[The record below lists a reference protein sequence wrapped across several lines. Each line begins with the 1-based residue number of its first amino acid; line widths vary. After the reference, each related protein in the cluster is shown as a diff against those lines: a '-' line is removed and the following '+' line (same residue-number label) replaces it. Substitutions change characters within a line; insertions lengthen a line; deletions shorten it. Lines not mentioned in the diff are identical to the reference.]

1 MFQKIVQTAREKQ
14 DEQLIK
20 KLIDHLKISNVT
32 EGAIGN
38 AYSCLLDILVA
49 NEKTD
54 DIINTFETAL
64 KNVKIDF
71 INRTAV
77 IRVKGIYDQLGK
89 PFDYVIPPK
98 VNQKAQTSSSSD
110 DDAVR
115 K

>member
-1 MFQKIVQTAREKQ
+1 MQTAREQQ
-14 DEQLIK
+14 DEELIK
-20 KLIDHLKISNVT
+20 KLIDHLNISNVT

-38 AYSCLLDILVA
+38 AYSCLLDILVPKGKKEEVVA
-49 NEKTD
+49 VLE
-54 DIINTFETAL
+54 EAL
-64 KNVKIDF
+64 KQVKIDF
-71 INRTAV
+71 INRTALL
-77 IRVKGIYDQLGK
+77 RVKAVYDDLGK